1 MTRAHVE
8 PDTGDL
14 PVVES
19 PRFFPVDGLRGVAAL
34 SVLVFHL
41 FRNSPQTEVLAA
53 TVPGPL
59 ETVLDYS
66 RSGVAIF
73 FVISGF
79 VIGHTTRNLGPRLR
93 DGLAFSLR
101 RQIRLDP
108 PYYVVMLAVVVI
120 GLAERMVPGLVYKE
134 FSLGDFVLNMVYLH
148 DITGADAVL
157 SVAWTLC
164 LEVQFYLVVVLMVLG
179 AGRLTRDESSRARLV
194 HVGALTLGL
203 VSLSLPL
210 LGVSAGP
217 WFIGTWWMFCIGL
230 ALSWFMHGHLSTR
243 AIVTILAVLA
253 VWCAVR
259 PLVTDHQDQWGGQWF
274 AWATAVLIAWLV
286 ATDRITARIHPIYLY
301 FGTLSYSLY
310 LVHLPVIETGLG
322 AVFKLTGASP
332 RGAWLAFVLGAV
344 LSVATAHVLQ
354 RVVERRSIAWSKKI
368 RVAPAEADVP
378 VRRVEAT

>member
-1 MTRAHVE
+1 LTGVPVE
-8 PDTGDL
+8 SGADDV

-19 PRFFPVDGLRGVAAL
+19 LRFFPVDALRGIAAL

-53 TVPGPL
+53 SVPGPL

-101 RQIRLDP
+101 RQLRLDP
-108 PYYVVMLAVVVI
+108 PYYVVMLAVVVV
-120 GLAERMVPGLVYKE
+120 GLAERLVPGLVYKE

-164 LEVQFYLVVVLMVLG
+164 LEVQFYLVVVLLVLG
-179 AGRLTRDESSRARLV
+179 VGRLTRDDAARGRLV
-194 HVGALTLGL
+194 RAAALTLGL
-203 VSLSLPL
+203 VSLAFPL
-210 LGVSAGP
+210 LGLSGGP

-230 ALSWFMHGHLSTR
+230 ALSWFMHGHLSR
-243 AIVTILAVLA
+243 PAIVTILAVLA
-253 VWCAVR
+253 GWCAVR
-259 PLVTDHQDQWGGQWF
+259 PLVTDHQDPWGGQWF

-286 ATDRITARIHPIYLY
+286 ATDRITARVHPIYLY

-310 LVHLPVIETGLG
+310 LVHLPLIETGLG

-332 RGAWLAFVLGAV
+332 LGAWLGYVLGAV

-354 RVVERRSIAWSKKI
+354 RVVERRSIAWSKKV
-368 RVAPAEADVP
+368 RVARVERAVVVRRAEA
-378 VRRVEAT
+378 A